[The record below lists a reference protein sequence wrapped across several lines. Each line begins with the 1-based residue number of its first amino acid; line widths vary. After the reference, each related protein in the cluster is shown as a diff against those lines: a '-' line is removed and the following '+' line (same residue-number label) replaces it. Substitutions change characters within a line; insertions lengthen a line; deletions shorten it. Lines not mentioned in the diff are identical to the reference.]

1 MEPLTSDEGH
11 AFIAVDSFSKFPVCY
26 LLTSL
31 TAKAVCDV
39 LLELRQ
45 FTGCS
50 SYVFSDLGT
59 NFTSQLT
66 KEFEKRLGCS
76 PRFNCPFHPSSTG
89 LTERGVGNVKHTISK
104 LLAMYHTKQW
114 HKYVPMTHGN
124 VVSP

>member
-1 MEPLTSDEGH
+1 MGPLISGEGQKVKYNY

-26 LLTSL
+26 PLTSL
-31 TAKAVCDV
+31 TAKAVCHV
-39 LLELRQ
+39 LLELWQ

-50 SYVFSDLGT
+50 SYVSSDLGT

-89 LTERGVGNVKHTISK
+89 LVERGVGNVKIGRAH
-104 LLAMYHTKQW
+104 
-114 HKYVPMTHGN
+114 V
-124 VVSP
+124 